1 MPGKNKDIPEQEFE
15 LIENSEES
23 IMYEHPDG
31 TVVFAEQTQDGWDV
45 GAAATGQ
52 SGVTELAQTDSV
64 DDAIDVMTQYMAD
77 YESPDGDSG
86 GMNGDGGMGDD
97 MDGDAGGGLLAGLG
111 SAAAGIASAI
121 DSAGSDRDNSDSP
134 LFASG
139 GGGET
144 SPLFEM
150 DDDDGPSAFER
161 LDSGGSGGSSG
172 LFEQTASDDG
182 PSVFEE
188 VGDMDDDDGPSAFER
203 LDSGGGGSSGLLG
216 EMDDDDGP
224 SAFEKLDGGDDS
236 GGLIDR
242 LDDDDS
248 TLNDVYK

>member
-139 GGGET
+139 GGET